1 MSFSSMLQK
10 NVTGTVSKACILM
23 HKIPEGG
30 IPDMSNAENR
40 TSSYQNLVS
49 MGEKLV
55 STAKSVTTMDANI
68 LNEDELAQNNFVKLD
83 VQYNPSTLHYSS
95 RGGTSISRSNVA
107 ANGSN
112 AFQKD
117 NIPYEVILNM
127 DLIFDDTE
135 NSDAFSVL
143 DAGSASWT
151 GAAKKG
157 VNALYNLATSEKGN
171 KSLTRGHSVQDISE
185 LFVAAIVETYTRM
198 VCVVWNKSVFWGE
211 LCGANVEYTMFN
223 SAGNPIRSKVH
234 LEIRQDMQVTPGVS
248 AVTWNTAY
256 NNLFTAANKLSSSK
270 KLTSSSSMVSNIL
283 NLS

>member
-23 HKIPEGG
+23 HKLPNDEM
-30 IPDMSNAENR
+30 PNLSEEAER
-40 TSSYQNLVS
+40 KSYYQNLVN
-49 MGEKLV
+49 MGEALV
-55 STAKSVTTMDANI
+55 SAANSAKEMDASI
-68 LNEDELAQNNFVKLD
+68 LDEEKLARNNYVKLD

-157 VNALYNLATSEKGN
+157 VNALYNLATSERGE

-211 LCGANVEYTMFN
+211 LCGVNIEYTMFN
-223 SAGNPIRSKVH
+223 SVGNPIRSKVH

-248 AVTWNTAY
+248 AVTWNAAY
-256 NNLFTAANKLSSSK
+256 NNLFKAANKLSSSK